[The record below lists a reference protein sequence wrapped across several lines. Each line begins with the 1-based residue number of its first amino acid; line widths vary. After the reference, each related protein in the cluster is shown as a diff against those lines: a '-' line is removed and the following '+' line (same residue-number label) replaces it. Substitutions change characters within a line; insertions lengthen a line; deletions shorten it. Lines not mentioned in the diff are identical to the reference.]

1 MNLERARFEANVVAK
16 AARLKAE
23 GYTIEPDTRCPGRW
37 WVTRP
42 CKTITYAVETA
53 GEGHCGCRL
62 FAEKRLCHHI
72 LSARLE
78 EEDRWLDSLAAEYEA
93 RIAEAECERWGCDAV
108 EEDNWPTV
116 LGGSR

>member
-1 MNLERARFEANVVAK
+1 
-16 AARLKAE
+16 
-23 GYTIEPDTRCPGRW
+23 
-37 WVTRP
+37 
-42 CKTITYAVETA
+42 
-53 GEGHCGCRL
+53 
-62 FAEKRLCHHI
+62 